1 MGGLLAQTGV
11 VLAHYFTGT
20 DAVDGFEIRWEDE
33 TQYDTAR
40 EHAQDEWHSLRGDD
54 DCVEILEDEWN
65 TISDLEWLDIDDD
78 SVIWAGKYFQVWGAD
93 HIKLNE
99 YYMDQYGDC
108 AKKNVTMHEMGHAL
122 GLEHWVPPTPT

>member
-1 MGGLLAQTGV
+1 MVLSRRNVLDQRIRHRKCSVGGLLAQTGV
-11 VLAHYFTGT
+11 VLAHHFTGT
-20 DAVDGFEIRWEDE
+20 DPVDGCEIRWEDE

-78 SVIWAGKYFQVWGAD
+78 SVIWAGRYFQVWGA
-93 HIKLNE
+93 
-99 YYMDQYGDC
+99 
-108 AKKNVTMHEMGHAL
+108 T
-122 GLEHWVPPTPT
+122 TSS